1 MKKVN
6 RFGTRINYVNTN
18 RGAIRNLAARNCRN
32 YRNNN
37 NINNTYLTGENLTL
51 LNKFLI
57 PTELHSPLP
66 DKLYRYNENLGMQQ
80 SILTIEADVSHL
92 ANICSWNIRG
102 TFP

>member
-1 MKKVN
+1 MSTPTEEQSEILLPETAETTETTDQK
-6 RFGTRINYVNTN
+6 T
-18 RGAIRNLAARNCRN
+18 
-32 YRNNN
+32 
-37 NINNTYLTGENLTL
+37 INNTYLTGENLTL

-80 SILTIEADVSHL
+80 SILKIEADVSHL

-102 TFP
+102 TLP